1 MKLIVGLGNPGK
13 QYEATRHNVGF
24 MALDYYAD
32 RHNIEDF
39 KDKQQ
44 LQCRIAILKKDGD
57 SILFMKPATF
67 MNESGRAV
75 RVVADYYNLETPN
88 ILVVYDELA
97 LPFGVIRARQG
108 GESAGHNGIKSI
120 MQTVGDDFIRLRI
133 GIANS
138 HAKDSPDGAEDTRSQ
153 QADASDFVLSNF
165 STQEK
170 EYLPMILSASERN
183 ITEFIET
190 GQLEPQTIKVV

>member
-24 MALDYYAD
+24 MALDHYAD
-32 RHNIEDF
+32 RHGIESF

-44 LQCRIAILKKDGD
+44 LQCRIATLKRDSD

-75 RVVADYYNLETPN
+75 RTVADYYNLETPN

-120 MQTVGDDFIRLRI
+120 MQAAGDDFIRLRI

-138 HAKDSPDGAEDTRSQ
+138 HTNNSPYGEENARSK
-153 QADASDFVLSNF
+153 QANASDFVLSNF
-165 STQEK
+165 SAQEK

-190 GQLEPQTIKVV
+190 GQLEPQTIKIM